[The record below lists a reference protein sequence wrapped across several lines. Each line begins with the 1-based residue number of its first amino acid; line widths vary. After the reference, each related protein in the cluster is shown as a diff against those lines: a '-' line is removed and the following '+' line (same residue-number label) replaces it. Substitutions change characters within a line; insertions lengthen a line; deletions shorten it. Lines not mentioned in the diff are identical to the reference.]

1 VDEALGGRKER
12 TAVVGGGM
20 KSLRG
25 LKIANVAL
33 GGDEIET
40 LNRQR
45 SDVKEVALGSTG
57 LEQMID
63 LRPVK
68 SSTKEGKRRHR

>member
-12 TAVVGGGM
+12 AAVVGGGM

-45 SDVKEVALGSTG
+45 SGAK
-57 LEQMID
+57 
-63 LRPVK
+63 
-68 SSTKEGKRRHR
+68 